1 MIKHT
6 PAPWV
11 TEQPERKGYVWVS
24 SSDGSRAN
32 LATVWRADG
41 NAMANARLMAAAP
54 DLLEALQSLV
64 DMDVS
69 YQRGPM
75 VEEAVNKARAAIE
88 KATGEAA

>member
-11 TEQPERKGYVWVS
+11 TEQPEGKGYVWVS
-24 SSDGSRAN
+24 SSDGSRGN
-32 LATVWRADG
+32 LATVWCADG

-54 DLLEALQSLV
+54 DLLEALKDSLDLITTISPLEGDTV
-64 DMDVS
+64 K
-69 YQRGPM
+69 
-75 VEEAVNKARAAIE
+75 KARAAIA